1 MALKPGIGIHQKQR
15 LAVTQKMQQSV
26 AILGMS
32 NAELIAFLKEEL
44 ISNPVAK
51 ISGGPSGSPQR
62 SLPVDTVIADT
73 EAAHE
78 TFISLILRQ
87 QETANIPQE
96 LEKPLQSII
105 EHLDERGFLDTSL
118 TEIAKTH
125 GYPLGAMET
134 ALGIVQSFEPTGVG
148 ARDLS
153 ECLTLQ
159 LKSDGLWSP
168 EFEKLLQQLPRAS
181 LKTKQ
186 LAQELNISV
195 EKLRAMI
202 DTLKRYSLNPAA
214 TLENVPPAHVIPDIL
229 CHWRNTHEL
238 GFTLNEEAFVRLEP
252 DSAYIS
258 GMLTS
263 SQEVQDYLNAQLTR
277 VNWLK
282 RALEKR
288 ASTILR
294 IAIAIGKF
302 QVAFF
307 KDGPMAMKP
316 LKMGDVARSLNIHES
331 TVSRAISGKYLTC
344 DRGTF
349 PLHYFFPSSIQNAQG
364 KEISSTM
371 IRFSLAQIFRS
382 EDPENTVSDTKATE
396 ILAQDGITVARRTIA
411 KYRGLMNVPTSSIRR
426 IQKRARSRS

>member
-1 MALKPGIGIHQKQR
+1 VALKPGIGIHQKQR

-32 NAELIAFLKEEL
+32 NAELLAFLKDEL
-44 ISNPVAK
+44 TGNPVAK
-51 ISGGPSGSPQR
+51 ISGGPSSSPQR
-62 SLPVDTVIADT
+62 SLPVDNIIADT

-87 QETANIPQE
+87 QESANIPQD
-96 LEKPLQSII
+96 LENPLQSII

-118 TEIAKTH
+118 TDIAKTH
-125 GYPLGAMET
+125 GYSISATEA
-134 ALGIVQSFEPTGVG
+134 ALRIVQSFEPTGVG
-148 ARDLS
+148 ARDLP
-153 ECLTLQ
+153 ECLALQ

-168 EFEKLLQQLPRAS
+168 EFEKLLQRLPGSFSR
-181 LKTKQ
+181 TKR
-186 LAQELNISV
+186 LAQELNIPV
-195 EKLRAMI
+195 EKLQAMI

-214 TLENVPPAHVIPDIL
+214 TLDTIPPAHVIPDVL
-229 CHWRNTHEL
+229 CHWRNTQEL
-238 GFTLNEEAFVRLEP
+238 GFALNEEAFVRLEP
-252 DSAYIS
+252 DSAYL
-258 GMLTS
+258 GGLLTS
-263 SQEVQDYLNAQLTR
+263 SQEVRDYLNTQMTR

-288 ASTILR
+288 ASTILS

-316 LKMGDVARSLNIHES
+316 LKLGDIARSLDIHES

-349 PLHYFFPSSIQNAQG
+349 PLHYFFPSAIQNAQG
-364 KEISSTM
+364 KEISSTV
-371 IRFSLAQIFRS
+371 IRFRLAHIFRS
-382 EDPENTVSDTKATE
+382 EDPKNVVSDTKATE
-396 ILAQDGITVARRTIA
+396 LLAREGITVARRTIA
-411 KYRGLMNVPTSSIRR
+411 KYRRLMNVPASSTRR